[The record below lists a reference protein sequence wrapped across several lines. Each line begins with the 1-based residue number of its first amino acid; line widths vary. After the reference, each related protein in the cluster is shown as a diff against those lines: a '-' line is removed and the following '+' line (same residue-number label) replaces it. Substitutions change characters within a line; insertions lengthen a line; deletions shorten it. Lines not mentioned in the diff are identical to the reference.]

1 MRKNDKMQSK
11 AHQKATEKYN
21 KKAYENIRLRVKSG
35 KKEII
40 EKYCKLTN
48 NSINNYINMAIDEQ
62 LKKDGYQPDQEKD
75 SQEPPEQ
82 GKTEQDI

>member
-1 MRKNDKMQSK
+1 MQSK

-21 KKAYENIRLRVKSG
+21 KKAYENIRLRVKAG

-62 LKKDGYQPDQEKD
+62 LKKDGYNPEEQTAGRGSEPEKI
-75 SQEPPEQ
+75 P
-82 GKTEQDI
+82 

>member
-1 MRKNDKMQSK
+1 MQSK

-21 KKAYENIRLRVKSG
+21 KKAYTQILIRVKIG

-48 NSINNYINMAIDEQ
+48 NSINNYINTAIDNQ
-62 LKKDGYQPDQEKD
+62 LEKDGYKPEQEKD

>member
-1 MRKNDKMQSK
+1 MQSK

-21 KKAYENIRLRVKSG
+21 KKAYERIMLRVKTG
-35 KKEII
+35 KKQII

-48 NSINNYINMAIDEQ
+48 NSINNYINTAIDHQ
-62 LKKDGYQPDQEKD
+62 LEKDGYRPDQEKD

-82 GKTEQDI
+82 EKTDKNI